1 VASAVKYRLSGGFI
15 LRWMRICIVGVLAA
29 GIALTVAAGASY
41 AAGHVVGQTGYGAP
55 QVLGETFIK
64 PQSSSSSSLGLWVG
78 ILVAMAILG
87 GTAAFGWRRVHTDE
101 A

>member
-1 VASAVKYRLSGGFI
+1 
-15 LRWMRICIVGVLAA
+15 LRWLRICVFGILTA

-55 QVLGETFIK
+55 QVLGEQFIK
-64 PQSSSSSSLGLWVG
+64 PQNASSSSWGLWLGL
-78 ILVAMAILG
+78 LVALLILG
-87 GTAAFGWRRVHTDE
+87 GTAFFGWRHTRSGE